1 MRWQVPSLFQDNFDY
16 GDIRRDF
23 VHGVLTSDLL
33 MKNIYCYIAKDGY
46 AARVKDTKSYDSIR
60 LTITLSWLLSSTN
73 PAFSKDILS
82 RWTFPLVPDDN
93 HPGGHSYEHLRG
105 NKYIAADGSVILSRC
120 VCTTCRG
127 LLTTFS
133 LVTSHRTCK
142 IGNQILIGSKSQIA
156 DNAQIVTSVLGQRCI
171 IGAGSVVRNSYLF
184 DDVVVGPNCAI
195 EYSIIGADVQIKEM
209 SRVERGCLIAGKV
222 TIGPNAR
229 LEPFQKLLKKCQDD
243 HEDEEDED
251 GGAGED
257 EDSEADNEEGEDEEE
272 NESEEE
278 EDSDYEEVETSKRQP
293 KPVCLILMSCF
304 RSGSRC
310 ARKTW
315 ARIQCDYM
323 A

>member
-60 LTITLSWLLSSTN
+60 LAIALPWLLSLTN
-73 PAFSKDILS
+73 PALSKDILS

-93 HPGGHSYEHLRG
+93 HPAGHSYEHLRG
-105 NKYIAADGSVILSRC
+105 NKYIATDGSVILSRW
-120 VCTTCRG
+120 VCTIRHD
-127 LLTTFS
+127 LLARFS
-133 LVTSHRTCK
+133 LVMSHRTCK

-156 DNAQIVTSVLGQRCI
+156 DNAQIVGSVLGQRCV
-171 IGAGSVVRNSYLF
+171 IGAGSVVRHSYLF
-184 DDVVVGPNCAI
+184 DGVVVGPNCVI
-195 EYSIIGADVQIKEM
+195 EYSIIGAGVQIKEM
-209 SRVERGCLIAGKV
+209 SRVERGCLVADKV
-222 TIGPNAR
+222 TIGPKAR
-229 LEPFQKLLKKCQDD
+229 LEPFQKLLKKSQDD
-243 HEDEEDED
+243 HEEEVEVE
-251 GGAGED
+251 AGED
-257 EDSEADNEEGEDEEE
+257 EDDEADDEEEEDDADGEDE
-272 NESEEE
+272 SETE
-278 EDSDYEEVETSKRQP
+278 EDSDYEEVEDSKSQS
-293 KPVCLILMSCF
+293 KTICLILMSCL

-315 ARIQCDYM
+315 AGIQCDYM